1 MGLFGRKKKNKNR
14 VSFEGE
20 AGVDNGFSH
29 LDTIDQ
35 EGLRDINNNNNLPSD
50 QADTLGD
57 YLLPF
62 REPRAPDRIPSL
74 NSDINESN
82 HQNTEPMDDNFA
94 EAEYMDDSDGM
105 GELDEISADPL
116 NNSDENYMTPQ
127 VAGLSNEHGH
137 ANIGN
142 NKTGTISRSSFGA
155 TTMPSLPD
163 LDKSQSARKA
173 NRGITSDGINRLT
186 LMGINSDAK
195 SSSQSNSHSN
205 STQKAGKTSSS
216 GIPRT
221 KNNHDTNYSNQSFTT
236 TNSSDSYEVS
246 KQLQQMQ
253 LQQQQYY
260 PQQEERQTQHEIQ
273 SEQTRELVK
282 IFIGEIWNRG
292 EIESIERVCSP
303 RLRFNGHTGLE
314 RVGHE
319 GFSRMVATVRSSLD
333 GYHCEIHS
341 MVVEG
346 RKCFCR
352 LKFTGKHVGLLMGYP
367 PTNKLVAWMGASEFT
382 ICPRTKQ
389 ILKVW
394 ELGDIKTLEAQLM
407 S

>member
-1 MGLFGRKKKNKNR
+1 MGLFGRKKKKNKNR

-35 EGLRDINNNNNLPSD
+35 EGLRDINNNNNLPYD
-50 QADTLGD
+50 QAENLGD
-57 YLLPF
+57 VLLPF
-62 REPRAPDRIPSL
+62 REPRVPDRIPSL

-82 HQNTEPMDDNFA
+82 HQNTEPMEDNFA

-105 GELDEISADPL
+105 GEMDQMSADPL
-116 NNSDENYMTPQ
+116 NNSYENYMTPQ
-127 VAGLSNEHGH
+127 VAGLSNQHGH
-137 ANIGN
+137 NGNIP
-142 NKTGTISRSSFGA
+142 NKTTATIDRSSFEA
-155 TTMPSLPD
+155 KVMPSLPD

-186 LMGINSDAK
+186 LMGMNSDAK

-205 STQKAGKTSSS
+205 STQKAGKASSS
-216 GIPRT
+216 GIPRP
-221 KNNHDTNYSNQSFTT
+221 KNNHDTNYSNQTFTT
-236 TNSSDSYEVS
+236 TTSSDSYEVS
-246 KQLQQMQ
+246 QQLQQLQ
-253 LQQQQYY
+253 LQQQQQQHQHY
-260 PQQEERQTQHEIQ
+260 PLQEERQTQHEIQ
-273 SEQTRELVK
+273 SEQTRDLVK

-346 RKCFCR
+346 RKC
-352 LKFTGKHVGLLMGYP
+352 
-367 PTNKLVAWMGASEFT
+367 
-382 ICPRTKQ
+382 
-389 ILKVW
+389 
-394 ELGDIKTLEAQLM
+394 
-407 S
+407 

>member
-1 MGLFGRKKKNKNR
+1 MGLFGRKKKSKHR

-20 AGVDNGFSH
+20 VDVDNGFSH
-29 LDTIDQ
+29 LDTIEQ
-35 EGLRDINNNNNLPSD
+35 EGLRDINNDNLPSD
-50 QADTLGD
+50 QPDSVGD
-57 YLLPF
+57 ILLPF
-62 REPRAPDRIPSL
+62 REPRAPDRVPSL

-82 HQNTEPMDDNFA
+82 HQNTVEPVPMDDNFA

-105 GELDEISADPL
+105 GEMEEMSADPL
-116 NNSDENYMTPQ
+116 NISIDDYMTPQ
-127 VAGLSNEHGH
+127 VAGL
-137 ANIGN
+137 ANQRNNGDIVN
-142 NKTGTISRSSFGA
+142 NKTATINKSNFGTTA
-155 TTMPSLPD
+155 MPSLPD

-186 LMGINSDAK
+186 LMGMNNDAK
-195 SSSQSNSHSN
+195 SNSNSHSN
-205 STQKAGKTSSS
+205 STQKVKGKTNSS
-216 GIPRT
+216 RM
-221 KNNHDTNYSNQSFTT
+221 KKNHDTNHSNQGSTT
-236 TNSSDSYEVS
+236 TTSSDSYGIS
-246 KQLQQMQ
+246 KQMQQMQ
-253 LQQQQYY
+253 IQMQQQHY
-260 PQQEERQTQHEIQ
+260 PEQQQLSQHEIQ

-314 RVGHE
+314 RVGHD
-319 GFSRMVATVRSSLD
+319 GFSRMVATVRSSLE

-382 ICPRTKQ
+382 ICPRTRQ

-407 S
+407 G